1 MSRKPLVVLCVTLLA
16 VLVLAVVLIK
26 SLPLSETA
34 GYVTEPHVRPGDD
47 LHVLLL
53 LENLPYDKDVAEER
67 LVELA
72 RREDTVGY
80 HANLALAGLYTT
92 GQTKP
97 DTYLRRA
104 LELYDCK
111 AIRYQLA
118 SHLAENGYGEE
129 AAAEYLVLL
138 PEEQALKAL
147 LKMGTD
153 NRVILEKL
161 ASGRHWQELTDFLGT
176 LWGGSDKAILQ
187 EDLPVS
193 LLSFYAQAMVG
204 LEDYEKALPLL
215 ERILE
220 DEPDDVSIR
229 WRYARALE
237 AHGQS
242 AEAMDAYR
250 ESGAAGAY
258 RLGLLLEKEGE
269 KDQAASMYV
278 KSNEAASLWRGA
290 VLWDEMGRG
299 NDALEIYIRIASEPG
314 IYQDDAAYRSFLL
327 LSKDGNLQA
336 EDFLTQLA
344 PQPAWMTRIGLEPT
358 WRLVPDPSR
367 VVPDFLRRVE
377 TYRQA
382 RREDFA
388 TLELAIAEKNAGPEE
403 RILLGEW
410 YLDRGNYSQA
420 IRWGSEA
427 LKDLPCRRAYT
438 VAYPQVFTV
447 EVESAAAEYH
457 LDPELL
463 WAVIREESRFRWNA
477 VSRAG
482 AMGLMQ
488 IMPATGRDIA
498 NRLHVAFADHN
509 LLNPDLNIR
518 FGAFYLR
525 AMLDMFEN
533 DLDKALAAYNGGAGN
548 VRRWRGSSLGASAG
562 AFPTAITFLETREY
576 ITKVKNS
583 YHTYRW
589 LYSE

>member
-1 MSRKPLVVLCVTLLA
+1 MPRKPLVVLCVTLLA
-16 VLVLAVVLIK
+16 LLVLVVVLIK
-26 SLPLSETA
+26 SIPLSETA
-34 GYVTEPHVRPGDD
+34 GYATEPHVLLGDD
-47 LHVLLL
+47 LHALLL
-53 LENLPYDKDVAEER
+53 LENLPYDQDMTEER

-72 RREDTVGY
+72 RQEDTVGY
-80 HANLALAGLYTT
+80 HANLALAGLNTT

-97 DTYLRRA
+97 EAYLRCA
-104 LELYDCK
+104 LELYDSK
-111 AIRYQLA
+111 AIRFQLA
-118 SHLAENGYGEE
+118 SYLAENGYDEE
-129 AAAEYLVLL
+129 AAAEYLGLL

-161 ASGRHWQELTDFLGT
+161 ASDRHWQELTDFLDT

-220 DEPDDVSIR
+220 DAADDLHIR
-229 WRYARALE
+229 WLYARSLE
-237 AHGQS
+237 AQGQS

-250 ESGAAGAY
+250 KSGAAGAY

-269 KDQAASMYV
+269 KDQAASMYG

-336 EDFLTQLA
+336 DDFLALLA
-344 PQPAWMTRIGLEPT
+344 PQSAWMSRIGQEPS
-358 WRLVPDPSR
+358 WRQVPDPSR
-367 VVPDFLRRVE
+367 VVPDFLHRVE
-377 TYRQA
+377 IYQQA
-382 RREDFA
+382 GREDFA

-403 RILLGEW
+403 KIVLGEW
-410 YLDRGNYSQA
+410 YLERGNTSQA

-427 LKDLPCRRAYT
+427 VKDLPCRRAYT
-438 VAYPQVFTV
+438 VAYPQLFTG

-457 LDPELL
+457 LEPELL
-463 WAVIREESRFRWNA
+463 WAVIREESRFRLNA

-498 NRLHVAFADHN
+498 NRLHVAFADHYLFN
-509 LLNPDLNIR
+509 SDLNIR

-525 AMLDMFEN
+525 SMLNIFEN

-548 VRRWRGSSLGASAG
+548 VRRWSGSNLGASTG